1 MMCHITFTHNVDY
14 PNHRVN
20 FLILVFQR
28 HINTKNYNFY
38 FLFIFI
44 YMKNEKKIIN
54 SFYLQDE
61 FNPDLWDNSD
71 DPKKVSLKP
80 QIRERLLKV
89 ANLFINYLDTDLFIQ
104 DIIFV
109 GSLVGYNW
117 SEFSDFD
124 IHILIDLDESENRK
138 MTEELF
144 RLKKTVFN
152 AAHDIRIKGYE
163 TELFVQDAN
172 EENSIVGVYSLL
184 NDEWIRKPDKE
195 NFKVDKKKLM
205 TKVNQWMD
213 IIDGVLENAED
224 EDLEDAIKLVK
235 KYREKLRKYRTCGLQ
250 KEGEFSYENLVFKFL
265 RRNGY
270 ISKLENFKNEFV
282 DKKLSLQQ

>member
-1 MMCHITFTHNVDY
+1 MAST
-14 PNHRVN
+14 
-20 FLILVFQR
+20 
-28 HINTKNYNFY
+28 
-38 FLFIFI
+38 
-44 YMKNEKKIIN
+44 EKIIN
-54 SFYLQDE
+54 SFYLQDDL
-61 FNPDLWDNSD
+61 NPDIWDLPNERYMGD
-71 DPKKVSLKP
+71 EEAQNYKLKP
-80 QIRERLLKV
+80 EIRERLLKV
-89 ANLFINYLDTDLFIQ
+89 SNLFIEYLDTDLFIQ

-124 IHILIDLDESENRK
+124 IHILIDLNESENK
-138 MTEELF
+138 KLTEELF

-163 TELFVQDAN
+163 TELFVQDSN
-172 EENSIVGVYSLL
+172 EKNSIEGIYSIL
-184 NDEWIRKPDKE
+184 NNEWLKKPKKE

-205 TKVNQWMD
+205 SKANQWMD

-224 EDLEDAIKLVK
+224 EDIDDAVKLVK

-250 KEGEFSYENLVFKFL
+250 KEGEYSYENLVFKFL

-282 DKKLSLQQ
+282 DKKLSLEQENVE

>member
-1 MMCHITFTHNVDY
+1 MAST
-14 PNHRVN
+14 
-20 FLILVFQR
+20 
-28 HINTKNYNFY
+28 
-38 FLFIFI
+38 
-44 YMKNEKKIIN
+44 EKIIN

-61 FNPDLWDNSD
+61 FNPDLWNNPDN
-71 DPKKVSLKP
+71 PKKVSLKP
-80 QIRERLLKV
+80 EIRERLLKV
-89 ANLFINYLDTDLFIQ
+89 ANLFIDYLDTDLFIQ

-224 EDLEDAIKLVK
+224 EDIDDAVKLVK

-270 ISKLENFKNEFV
+270 IAKLENFKNKFV
-282 DKKLSLQQ
+282 DKKLSLEQENNE

>member
-1 MMCHITFTHNVDY
+1 MASS
-14 PNHRVN
+14 
-20 FLILVFQR
+20 
-28 HINTKNYNFY
+28 
-38 FLFIFI
+38 
-44 YMKNEKKIIN
+44 EKIIN

-61 FNPDLWDNSD
+61 FNPNVWDNSD
-71 DPKKVSLKP
+71 NPKTVKLKP
-80 QIRERLLKV
+80 EIRERLLRV
-89 ANLFINYLDTDLFIQ
+89 ANLFIEFLDTDLFIQ
-104 DIIFV
+104 DVIFV

-124 IHILIDLDESENRK
+124 IHILIDLDESENRE

-152 AAHDIRIKGYE
+152 AAHDIFIKGFE
-163 TELFVQDAN
+163 TELYVQDAN
-172 EENSIVGVYSLL
+172 EKNESQGVYSLL
-184 NDEWIRKPDKE
+184 NDEWLKKPEKE

-224 EDLEDAIKLVK
+224 EDIEDAVKLVK
-235 KYREKLRKYRTCGLQ
+235 KYREKLRKYRTCGLK
-250 KEGEFSYENLVFKFL
+250 KEGEYSYENLVFKFL

-270 ISKLENFKNEFV
+270 IGKLENFKNEFV
-282 DKKLSLQQ
+282 DKKLSLEQENKEY

>member
-1 MMCHITFTHNVDY
+1 MA
-14 PNHRVN
+14 
-20 FLILVFQR
+20 
-28 HINTKNYNFY
+28 NT
-38 FLFIFI
+38 
-44 YMKNEKKIIN
+44 EKIIN
-54 SFYLQDE
+54 SFYLQDT
-61 FNPDLWDNSD
+61 FNPDLWDNAD
-71 DPKKVSLKP
+71 NPKIVSLKP
-80 QIRERLLKV
+80 EIRERLLKV
-89 ANLFINYLDTDLFIQ
+89 ANLFIEYLDTDLFIQ

-124 IHILIDLDESENRK
+124 IHVLIDLNESENK
-138 MTEELF
+138 KLTEELF

-163 TELFVQDAN
+163 TELFVQDSN
-172 EENSIVGVYSLL
+172 EENSIQGVYSLL
-184 NDEWIRKPDKE
+184 NNKWLKKPQKE

-205 TKVNQWMD
+205 SKVNQWMD

-224 EDLEDAIKLVK
+224 EDLEDAVKLVK

-250 KEGEFSYENLVFKFL
+250 KEGEYSYENLVFKFL

-270 ISKLENFKNEFV
+270 IAKLENFKNEFV
-282 DKKLSLQQ
+282 DKKLSLEQENIE

>member
-1 MMCHITFTHNVDY
+1 MA
-14 PNHRVN
+14 
-20 FLILVFQR
+20 
-28 HINTKNYNFY
+28 NT
-38 FLFIFI
+38 
-44 YMKNEKKIIN
+44 EKIIN

-61 FNPDLWDNSD
+61 FNPNIWDDSD
-71 DPKKVSLKP
+71 NPKTVKLKSE
-80 QIRERLLKV
+80 IRQRLLKV
-89 ANLFINYLDTDLFIQ
+89 ANLFIDYLDTDLFIQ
-104 DIIFV
+104 DVIFV

-124 IHILIDLDESENRK
+124 IHILIDLDESEDRE

-152 AAHDIRIKGYE
+152 AAHDIFIKGFE
-163 TELFVQDAN
+163 TELYVQDVN
-172 EENSIVGVYSLL
+172 EKNESQGVYSLL
-184 NDEWIRKPDKE
+184 NNEWLKKPEKE
-195 NFKVDKKKLM
+195 NFKIDKKKLM

-224 EDLEDAIKLVK
+224 EDIEDAVKLVK
-235 KYREKLRKYRTCGLQ
+235 KYREKLRKYRTCGLK
-250 KEGEFSYENLVFKFL
+250 KEGEYSYENLVFKFL

-282 DKKLSLQQ
+282 DKKLSLEQENKEY

>member
-1 MMCHITFTHNVDY
+1 MAST
-14 PNHRVN
+14 
-20 FLILVFQR
+20 
-28 HINTKNYNFY
+28 
-38 FLFIFI
+38 
-44 YMKNEKKIIN
+44 EKIIN

-61 FNPDLWDNSD
+61 FNPDLWNNPD

-80 QIRERLLKV
+80 EIRERLLKV
-89 ANLFINYLDTDLFIQ
+89 ANLFIDYLDTDLFIQ
-104 DIIFV
+104 DVIFV

-124 IHILIDLDESENRK
+124 IHILIDLDESENRE

-152 AAHDIRIKGYE
+152 AAHDIFIKGFE

-172 EENSIVGVYSLL
+172 EENSIVGIYSLL
-184 NDEWIRKPDKE
+184 NNEWIRKPDKE

-224 EDLEDAIKLVK
+224 EDLEDAVKLVK
-235 KYREKLRKYRTCGLQ
+235 KYREKLRKYRTCGLK
-250 KEGEFSYENLVFKFL
+250 KEGEYSYENLVFKFL

-282 DKKLSLQQ
+282 DKKLSLEQENKEY

>member
-1 MMCHITFTHNVDY
+1 MA
-14 PNHRVN
+14 
-20 FLILVFQR
+20 
-28 HINTKNYNFY
+28 NT
-38 FLFIFI
+38 
-44 YMKNEKKIIN
+44 EKIIN

-71 DPKKVSLKP
+71 DPKKVTLKSD
-80 QIRERLLKV
+80 IRERLLKV
-89 ANLFINYLDTDLFIQ
+89 ANLFIDYLDTDLYIQ

-124 IHILIDLDESENRK
+124 IHVLIDLDESENRK

-172 EENSIVGVYSLL
+172 EENNIVGVYSLL

-224 EDLEDAIKLVK
+224 EDIDDAVKLVK

-270 ISKLENFKNEFV
+270 IAKLENFKNEFV
-282 DKKLSLQQ
+282 DKKLSLEQENNE

>member
-1 MMCHITFTHNVDY
+1 MS
-14 PNHRVN
+14 
-20 FLILVFQR
+20 
-28 HINTKNYNFY
+28 NTQ
-38 FLFIFI
+38 
-44 YMKNEKKIIN
+44 KIIN

-61 FNPDLWDNSD
+61 LNPEIWDSPEH
-71 DPKKVSLKP
+71 PKSAKLKP
-80 QIRERLLKV
+80 EIRNRLLKV
-89 ANLFINYLDTDLFIQ
+89 AQIFIDYLDDDFFVH
-104 DIIFV
+104 DIIFI

-124 IHILIDLDESENRK
+124 IHILYDSSEFSGDVELHK
-138 MTEELF
+138 ELF

-163 TELFVQDAN
+163 TELFAQDTN
-172 EENSIVGVYSLL
+172 ESEESAGSYSIL
-184 NDEWIRKPDKE
+184 NNEWIRIPEKE
-195 NFKVDKKKLM
+195 NFTIDEKKL
-205 TKVNQWMD
+205 KDKSQQWMD

-235 KYREKLRKYRTCGLQ
+235 KYKEKIRKYRTCGLK

-270 ISKLENFKNEFV
+270 ISKLENFKNKIA
-282 DKKLSLQQ
+282 DKKLSLEQENFE